1 MSNIIKRSITGI
13 LYAGLIVASAYLNF
27 YFFSFIIFLMSILTI
42 YEFQKLILKK
52 DIIQYL
58 ILSFLFLLFSLTKV
72 EKEVINIILFISLL
86 SNFIILFWL
95 FNFIKEKKFIKSII
109 MYSYPILGCFFIITI
124 PYLDQ
129 SYEPTLICFVYA
141 INWINNSFAYIIGKN
156 FGKNKLLKKVS
167 PNKSWEGFFGGVLFS
182 VIFSFIF
189 FRFEVGVDFFKVI
202 CLSLSIP
209 VMATLGDL
217 VQSKIKREAGLKDS
231 GTLLPGHGGFFDR
244 MDSIIFVA
252 PWAYLVLNEF

>member
-1 MSNIIKRSITGI
+1 
-13 LYAGLIVASAYLNF
+13 
-27 YFFSFIIFLMSILTI
+27 
-42 YEFQKLILKK
+42 
-52 DIIQYL
+52 
-58 ILSFLFLLFSLTKV
+58 
-72 EKEVINIILFISLL
+72 
-86 SNFIILFWL
+86 
-95 FNFIKEKKFIKSII
+95 